1 MSNESSALPYTY
13 EELLERALKA
23 LPKRTTSRKSRFRVP
38 EPDVIISGRRTFIQN
53 FSQICDIL
61 NRDPKLVLRYLLKE
75 LAAPGTL
82 EGSMA
87 VIMGEHSR
95 QLIKALLQRFI
106 KEYVIC
112 PICGEP
118 DTILVK
124 ERKMMFIIC
133 MACGAKSSVRPF

>member
-1 MSNESSALPYTY
+1 MSSGNILPYTY

-23 LPKRTTSRKSRFRVP
+23 LPKKPVSRKSRFKVP
-38 EPDVIISGRRTFIQN
+38 TPDIIVSGKRTFIQN
-53 FSQICDIL
+53 FKQICDIL

-82 EGSMA
+82 EGTMA

-95 QLIKALLQRFI
+95 QMINALLQRFI
-106 KEYVIC
+106 KDYVIC

-124 ERKMMFIIC
+124 ERKMMFIKC
-133 MACGAKSSVRPF
+133 MACGAISSVRPF

>member
-1 MSNESSALPYTY
+1 MEDDKILSYTY
-13 EELLERALKA
+13 EELLERALKM
-23 LPKRTTSRKSRFRVP
+23 LPKKPSSRKSRFKVP
-38 EPDVIISGRRTFIQN
+38 NPDIIVSGKRTFIQN
-53 FSQICDIL
+53 FKQICDIL
-61 NRDPKLVLRYLLKE
+61 NRDPRLVLRYLLKE

-82 EGSMA
+82 EGNMA
-87 VIMGEHSR
+87 VIMGEHSI
-95 QLIKALLQRFI
+95 QIINALLKRFI

-118 DTILVK
+118 DTMLVK